1 MSAPVTASHLDAI
14 PLEIVV
20 EIVKHCGP
28 YYLLGYFIGAHQ
40 KIDDSIDII
49 FRSKVNQLQSDE
61 AKDLYKEWS
70 LDIADNWLSK
80 LCVDQDINSAI
91 MPILAQRISK
101 LFIDGCKYRR
111 LKKTISCLI
120 DDISSNSDDDTID
133 DVEMVDIL
141 FRITNLEKQIFE
153 RCQIINDLSLLR
165 TDFFSLF
172 YDTIDYQ
179 IRSYF
184 KLLLS
189 PIGKI

>member
-28 YYLLGYFIGAHQ
+28 YYLLGRLIGAHP

-49 FRSKVNQLQSDE
+49 FKSKVNQLQSDE
-61 AKDLYKEWS
+61 AKDLYEEWS
-70 LDIADNWLSK
+70 LSIADNWLSE
-80 LCVDQDINSAI
+80 LCVDQDINDAI
-91 MPILAQRISK
+91 MPILTQRISK

-111 LKKTISCLI
+111 LKKTMSCLI
-120 DDISSNSDDDTID
+120 DDISSDDDTND
-133 DVEMVDIL
+133 NDQMVDIL
-141 FRITNLEKQIFE
+141 FRITNLETQMFE
-153 RCQIINDLSLLR
+153 RCQIMYFLSSMA
-165 TDFFSLF
+165 TDYRSLF
-172 YDTIDYQ
+172 YYTIYDQ

-189 PIGKI
+189 PIRKI